1 VAPSQPARSTS
12 RYTNRSTALPASSTT
27 TAPATSAASINK
39 SAPSFVRLSPSEIAQ
54 RRKDNKCFKCDE
66 LFTSGHREHRKQ
78 LFIIEVVDEE
88 TEGLSPDD
96 GELTI
101 SIHALTDIQPH
112 ASRTMAILVSV
123 NDAHLITLLD
133 LGSTHNFIDNTTTS
147 RAGVTLARLSGMCIA
162 VANGDKLVSSGCCHH
177 MAMMVHGEQFH
188 IDCYGLSPH
197 GDDGARRTVPHRLL
211 RPTVRLLRHGLRCP
225 MVRVAWADPLGL
237 QARHSGVCSQRP
249 PCPVDNSGVGLYST
263 SAPSLCWPPKAISW
277 RNCS

>member
-54 RRKDNKCFKCDE
+54 RRKDNKCFKCEE

-101 SIHALTDIQPH
+101 SIHALTGIQPH

-147 RAGVTLARLSGMCIA
+147 RAGVTLARLSGMRIA

-188 IDCYGLSPH
+188 IDCYGL
-197 GDDGARRTVPHRLL
+197 
-211 RPTVRLLRHGLRCP
+211 
-225 MVRVAWADPLGL
+225 PLGSFDMVL
-237 QARHSGVCSQRP
+237 GVQWLESLGPILWDFRRDTGVCSQRP

-263 SAPSLCWPPKAISW
+263 SAPSLCWPPKARSW

>member
-1 VAPSQPARSTS
+1 
-12 RYTNRSTALPASSTT
+12 
-27 TAPATSAASINK
+27 
-39 SAPSFVRLSPSEIAQ
+39 VRLSPSEIAQ
-54 RRKDNKCFKCDE
+54 RRKDNKCFKCEE

-101 SIHALTDIQPH
+101 SIHALTGIQPH

-147 RAGVTLARLSGMCIA
+147 RAGVTLARLSGMRIA

-188 IDCYGLSPH
+188 IDCYGLPLGSFDMVLGVQWLESLGPILWDFRRDTLAFVHNGHRVLWTTAASGSIPPPPPVSVGRQRRDHGGTAPRIRSPVP
-197 GDDGARRTVPHRLL
+197 GAQRAAAEPEQDPLYPPPARHDANCGAAISL
-211 RPTVRLLRHGLRCP
+211 RPCAKGQT
-225 MVRVAWADPLGL
+225 
-237 QARHSGVCSQRP
+237 
-249 PCPVDNSGVGLYST
+249 
-263 SAPSLCWPPKAISW
+263 
-277 RNCS
+277 